1 MKWIVIGVICLVVVL
16 LWALGK
22 FVERTFAYRPPSPP
36 TPSPPASTGSATA
49 TATAPPTPPTPA
61 PAPTVRVRSYGWG
74 WPVTI
79 GILVAIFLIWGL
91 PALRT
96 TAPVPQATAPKSQP
110 YKPPPISLD
119 LIEDKSIGVSVQ
131 QKDFHGKAQEMT
143 IQSGGRAL
151 FFVDMFQLPQNG
163 TVYLRAYVTRSFAGD
178 MVLIV
183 NGTKFT
189 SLHKGGGK
197 QWTVFRLPISVFH
210 GGTNSIVLS
219 SPGEEMIVLSPN
231 IEIEGG

>member
-1 MKWIVIGVICLVVVL
+1 MEQVL
-16 LWALGK
+16 LYIFYGMAGIALIVGGIWLALRK
-22 FVERTFAYRPPSPP
+22 KKAPPPPPPPPRSPATPP
-36 TPSPPASTGSATA
+36 TP
-49 TATAPPTPPTPA
+49 PA
-61 PAPTVRVRSYGWG
+61 PAPTASPRSWG
-74 WPVTI
+74 WMWIIVGIVAGVIAYHTI
-79 GILVAIFLIWGL
+79 L

-96 TAPVPQATAPKSQP
+96 SAPALQVVAPKPQP

-119 LIEDKSIGVSVQ
+119 LIENESIGVSVL

-143 IQSGGRAL
+143 IQGDGEAL
-151 FFVDMFQLPQNG
+151 FYADMFGLPVNG
-163 TVYLRAYVTRSFAGD
+163 IVYLRAYITRSFAGD
-178 MVLIV
+178 MILIV

-219 SPGEEMIVLSPN
+219 SPGKIITVLSPN